1 MRAPKPGMRPD
12 PETAALDFEGEEVEC
27 WRSDTIASATAAAGR
42 WPGRTSATGSPRSVF
57 CGMGVCQECLVAVEG
72 EGARKA
78 CMTPVRDGMRIARQ
92 PPRRAPEPAPE
103 LPERELRPE
112 LVVVGGGPAGLAAA
126 AAAAERGVEVL
137 LVDERSRLGGQY
149 YKQPA
154 DSLVAEEGGLDG
166 QFRAGR
172 ALAARARAAGVEF
185 LRSVEVWG
193 AFAPDRLMAVGSE
206 ARYSL
211 RPRSL
216 VLATGAYERAVPFPG
231 WTLPGVITTGAAQTL
246 LRAYQ
251 VAPGERVLISG
262 NGPLNL
268 QVAAELC
275 DAGVE
280 VVAVAELAAMTS
292 PRRAGA
298 ALRMALF
305 GPGLAWRGVA
315 YGAALMR
322 RRVPLLSR
330 AAVIRAEGEKAVRGA
345 VLARVGSDGR
355 PIPGS
360 ERSFDVDAV
369 CVGFGFLP
377 SNEISRALGCRHD
390 FDPAGSHLRVVA
402 DARGRTSVDGV
413 WAVGDG
419 AGIGGAPL
427 AEARGELAG
436 ADVAT
441 SLRGSPPAPRGRRL
455 ATARNARFQAALW
468 KLYSATPMLDQLA
481 TPETLVCRCEE
492 VSLAEAEAALA
503 DGVGRIGALKRVT
516 RAGMGGCQGRY
527 CGAILAGIAARR
539 GGTGLS
545 EADFFAPA
553 APIKPA
559 TVSTIAG
566 AIPPREAKEEQ

>member
-1 MRAPKPGMRPD
+1 
-12 PETAALDFEGEEVEC
+12 
-27 WRSDTIASATAAAGR
+27 
-42 WPGRTSATGSPRSVF
+42 
-57 CGMGVCQECLVAVEG
+57 
-72 EGARKA
+72 
-78 CMTPVRDGMRIARQ
+78 MRISRQ
-92 PPRRAPEPAPE
+92 PPKRTAEPAPE
-103 LPERELRPE
+103 LPEKELRPE
-112 LVVVGGGPAGLAAA
+112 LVVIGGGPAGLAAA
-126 AAAAERGVEVL
+126 ATAAERGVEVL

-154 DSLVAEEGGLDG
+154 ESLVADESALDG
-166 QFRAGR
+166 QFRSGR
-172 ALAARARAAGVEF
+172 ALAARARDAGVEF
-185 LRSVEVWG
+185 LRGAELWG
-193 AFAPDRLMAVGSE
+193 AFAPDCLMAADAE
-206 ARYSL
+206 ARYVI

-251 VAPGERVLISG
+251 VSPGKRVLVSG

-280 VVAVAELAAMTS
+280 VVAVAELAAVAS

-298 ALRMALF
+298 ALRMALS
-305 GPGLAWRGVA
+305 GPGLAARGVA

-330 AAVIRAEGEKAVRGA
+330 SAIVRAEGDDAVRRA
-345 VLARVGSDGR
+345 VVARVDSDGR

-360 ERSFDVDAV
+360 ERSFEVDAV

-390 FDPAGSHLRVVA
+390 FDPTGAQLRVVA
-402 DARGRTSVDGV
+402 DGRGRTSVDGV

-436 ADVAT
+436 ADVAA
-441 SLRGSPPAPRGRRL
+441 SLRGSTAAPRGGRR
-455 ATARNARFQAALW
+455 AARSARFQAALW
-468 KLYSATPMLDQLA
+468 KLYSAPPMLDQLA

-492 VSLAEAEAALA
+492 VSLAEAEEALA

-539 GGTGLS
+539 GDAELS

-553 APIKPA
+553 APIKPV

-566 AIPPREAKEEQ
+566 PSPPRREDKEEQ